1 MKVGDLVAFT
11 NLNEYGKRHG
21 IIVEDHTMW
30 CSHGVDEPYLM
41 GAMMVLVGN
50 QIERVVYAN
59 LRLANESR

>member
-1 MKVGDLVAFT
+1 MEVGDLVTFGDR
-11 NLNEYGKRHG
+11 NGV
-21 IIVEDHTMW
+21 IIEDHTMW
-30 CSHGVDEPYLM
+30 FSHGTDAAYLM

>member
-1 MKVGDLVAFT
+1 MKVGDLVTF
-11 NLNEYGKRHG
+11 GKCNG
-21 IIVEDHTMW
+21 VVIEDHTMW
-30 CSHGVDEPYLM
+30 CSHGVDKPYLM